1 MTNADKVRQ
10 MTDEELLEWLRM
22 LKWLDGLTCACME
35 WLRMPKW
42 LDGLTCACMDYDHWR
57 CDDYEDCRT
66 CWKDWLAEEADEK
79 TRKWK
84 MTNAEWIRTMSDEE
98 LMGWLCDVGACMVDH
113 CVDNRCRECWKD
125 WLAEDADEI
134 KTEEEEGK

>member
-10 MTDEELLEWLRM
+10 MTDEELWN
-22 LKWLDGLTCACME
+22 WLDYLGIACMCGCYHD
-35 WLRMPKW
+35 L
-42 LDGLTCACMDYDHWR
+42 AR
-57 CDDYEDCRT
+57 CKNYVKCRV
-66 CWKDWLAEEADEK
+66 CWMAWLAEDADGADKK
-79 TRKWK
+79 TR
-84 MTNAEWIRTMSDEE
+84 AERIRAMSDEE
-98 LMGWLCDVGACMVDH
+98 LMEWLCDVGACRVDH

>member
-22 LKWLDGLTCACME
+22 L
-35 WLRMPKW
+35 KW

-66 CWKDWLAEEADEK
+66 CWKDWLAEDADEK

-84 MTNAEWIRTMSDEE
+84 MTNAEWIRAMSDEE

-113 CVDNRCRECWKD
+113 CVDNRCCECWKD
-125 WLAEDADEI
+125 WLAEEADCSDMADGSKKQGDER
-134 KTEEEEGK
+134 